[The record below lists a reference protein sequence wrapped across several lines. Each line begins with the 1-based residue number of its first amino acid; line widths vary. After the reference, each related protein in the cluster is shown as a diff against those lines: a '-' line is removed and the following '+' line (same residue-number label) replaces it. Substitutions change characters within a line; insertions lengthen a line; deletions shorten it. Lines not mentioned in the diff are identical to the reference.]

1 MPNIKLVLFLH
12 SPIPVLDGLKSVHS
26 LLLFLFL
33 FKLLNIFSKIV
44 SFLRLCKL
52 TESWMDQLM
61 ERTVAKGQ
69 IVDDLLR
76 RSAGIPAAFTALFL
90 SEPEGAPKKLLP
102 RALRWL
108 IDVANGSLLNPTTNG
123 SNGDPCK
130 IPSTKPNLEI
140 KSSLQPEIDDDKNTS
155 KIRHEGVIPTVHAF
169 NVLRA
174 AFNDT
179 NLATDTS
186 GFSAEA
192 LIVSIRSFSSPY
204 WEVRNSACLAY
215 TALVRRMI
223 GFLNVQ
229 KRESARRALTGLEFF
244 HRYDLFEY

>member
-1 MPNIKLVLFLH
+1 
-12 SPIPVLDGLKSVHS
+12 
-26 LLLFLFL
+26 
-33 FKLLNIFSKIV
+33 
-44 SFLRLCKL
+44 
-52 TESWMDQLM
+52 M

-69 IVDDLLR
+69 TVDDLLR
-76 RSAGIPAAFTALFL
+76 RSAGIPAAFIALFL
-90 SEPEGAPKKLLP
+90 SEPEGTPKKLLP

-108 IDVANGSLLNPTTNG
+108 IDVASSSLLGPVYVKSINAD
-123 SNGDPCK
+123 SNK
-130 IPSTKPNLEI
+130 FSLTKSDQELDSAKPFEMNVMGN
-140 KSSLQPEIDDDKNTS
+140 SS
-155 KIRHEGVIPTVHAF
+155 KIRDEGVVPTVHAF

-186 GFSAEA
+186 GFAAEA

-215 TALVRRMI
+215 TTLVRRMI

-229 KRESARRALTGLEFF
+229 KRESARRVLTGLEFF
-244 HRYDLFEY
+244 NRYGFYDY

>member
-1 MPNIKLVLFLH
+1 
-12 SPIPVLDGLKSVHS
+12 
-26 LLLFLFL
+26 
-33 FKLLNIFSKIV
+33 
-44 SFLRLCKL
+44 
-52 TESWMDQLM
+52 M

-108 IDVANGSLLNPTTNG
+108 IDVAKESFMDQLETNS
-123 SNGDPCK
+123 SNGDVHK
-130 IPSTKPNLEI
+130 FSSTK
-140 KSSLQPEIDDDKNTS
+140 SDKIFDYALPSERNISDNVS
-155 KIRHEGVIPTVHAF
+155 KIRDEGVIPTVHAF

-192 LIVSIRSFSSPY
+192 MIISIRSFSSPY
-204 WEVRNSACLAY
+204 WEVRNSACQAY

-229 KRESARRALTGLEFF
+229 KRESQRRALTGVEFF
-244 HRYDLFEY
+244 HRYGFLD